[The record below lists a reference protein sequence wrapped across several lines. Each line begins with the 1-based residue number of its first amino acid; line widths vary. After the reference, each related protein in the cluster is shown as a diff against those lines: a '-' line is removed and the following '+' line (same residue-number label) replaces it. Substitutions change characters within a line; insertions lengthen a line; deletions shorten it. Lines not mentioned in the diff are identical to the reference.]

1 MIDKLTIVKPKTG
14 AQRVKE
20 CEDRHRSLGQLGR
33 KVWAT
38 AEEHEEIKS
47 LLKTLRIKLC

>member
-1 MIDKLTIVKPKTG
+1 MIDKLTIFKPKTG

-20 CEDRHRSLGQLGR
+20 CEDRHRALGQFGR

-47 LLKTLRIKLC
+47 LLKTLRI